1 MFPRP
6 QLRVALIPVM
16 ADTRPPEKDHQR
28 RESSGSFSKAEVEH
42 QSRGPSVDQPAA
54 PEDAELRQRHDASAR
69 MENPLAGFSREQVK
83 RLAEEFCAKHGF
95 TDDED
100 LRVFRL
106 GAAIAGN
113 DFQWDTIEG
122 LRDDE
127 REALQI
133 EVDHKWRANPKKL
146 YGVIVV
152 CVSTLAPRFPIGSP
166 RHYATSDTKTRNTA
180 FVLTHLR
187 RFALLC
193 KGWTR
198 QS

>member
-1 MFPRP
+1 MPKTNSPFLSTKRP
-6 QLRVALIPVM
+6 SWSSLGGLGFACSVGLSANPKLRVALIPDM
-16 ADTRPPEKDHQR
+16 ADTGQSEKDHQR

-42 QSRGPSVDQPAA
+42 QSREPSVDQAAA
-54 PEDAELRQRHDASAR
+54 PEAEDEAQRQRHDASAR
-69 MENPLAGFSREQVK
+69 MENPLGGFSREEVT

-113 DFQWDTIEG
+113 DFQWDTIDG

-127 REALQI
+127 MVALRT

-152 CVSTLAPRFPIGSP
+152 CVSTHIPP
-166 RHYATSDTKTRNTA
+166 
-180 FVLTHLR
+180 
-187 RFALLC
+187 
-193 KGWTR
+193 
-198 QS
+198 